1 VAAMVAAAVVA
12 AEAVVVGTN
21 IRKPIKLKKG
31 AQAGM
36 PARLSALPPGP
47 SCRLSRLGQEF
58 ASALQRRIQWS
69 SCAEATAARN
79 AVGSEPEA
87 GRVEALA
94 QVGERALESG
104 QLLRNGRD
112 LSADLTQVV
121 PHPPRHTRM
130 LVGNLLRNAPGRLP
144 DAAP

>member
-1 VAAMVAAAVVA
+1 MVAAAVVA

-58 ASALQRRIQWS
+58 ASALQRRIQIQWS
-69 SCAEATAARN
+69 SCAEATAARS
-79 AVGSEPEA
+79 AAGSEQEA

-104 QLLRNGRD
+104 QILRNGRA

-121 PHPPRHTRM
+121 PHQREE
-130 LVGNLLRNAPGRLP
+130 
-144 DAAP
+144 D